1 METKKTNQ
9 TEKELSPEEVAQRE
23 KLIGDYYDHQ
33 VIFLEKQKK
42 YIALLTEIDE
52 LNYRRLRTQVAY
64 EELTSGIN
72 GDTKPSDSKTS
83 KPKTTK

>member
-33 VIFLEKQKK
+33 VIFL
-42 YIALLTEIDE
+42 
-52 LNYRRLRTQVAY
+52 N
-64 EELTSGIN
+64 
-72 GDTKPSDSKTS
+72 
-83 KPKTTK
+83 